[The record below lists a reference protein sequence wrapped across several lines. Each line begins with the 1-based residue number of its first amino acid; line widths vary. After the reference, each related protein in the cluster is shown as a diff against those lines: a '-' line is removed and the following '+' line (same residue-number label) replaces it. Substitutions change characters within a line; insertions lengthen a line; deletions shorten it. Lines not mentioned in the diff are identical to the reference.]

1 MSKKIIIGITG
12 SVAAFKSIQL
22 ISDLV
27 KQGYQIEVMMSESAT
42 RFVTPVCIQSL
53 TKRKVYVDTFDDEN
67 PAIITHVDI
76 VKDADLFMVVP
87 ASAHTIA
94 KLAYGMADNMLT
106 SAFLAA
112 TCPKLIAPAMNVH
125 MYENPITQK
134 NMQLLKETGVVFVEP
149 ISGLLACG
157 DTGNGK
163 LADEDTLL
171 EMIDYMLAPKTLSG
185 KNILISAGPTQES
198 LDPVRFITNHSSGK
212 MGYALAKAAFQLG
225 ANVTLVSG
233 PTHLK
238 KPHGVNVIDVISAND
253 MYHQIIQ
260 CVKEY
265 DYMIMSAAVGD
276 YACNEIAD
284 EKIKKL
290 TDTLTLELHKNKDIL
305 LEIGKRRLASQVIC
319 GFAMETSNLIE
330 NAQMKLQKKN
340 CDMIVANHLKTD
352 GAGFQGDTNVVSI
365 LTPQEIADYQKMSK
379 QELAY
384 IILNQLAFEILNQMK
399 KWEEQKC

>member
-12 SVAAFKSIQL
+12 SIAAFKSIQL

-94 KLAYGMADNMLT
+94 KLTYGMADNMLT

-260 CVKEY
+260 RVKEY

-319 GFAMETSNLIE
+319 GFAMETSHLIE

-365 LTPQEIADYQKMSK
+365 LTQQDVTDYQKMSK

-384 IILNQLAFEILNQMK
+384 IILNQMK
-399 KWEEQKC
+399 KLEEEKC

>member
-1 MSKKIIIGITG
+1 M
-12 SVAAFKSIQL
+12 
-22 ISDLV
+22 
-27 KQGYQIEVMMSESAT
+27 
-42 RFVTPVCIQSL
+42 
-53 TKRKVYVDTFDDEN
+53 DTFDDEN

-260 CVKEY
+260 RVKEY

-284 EKIKKL
+284 EKIKKSDSSTSIEL
-290 TDTLTLELHKNKDIL
+290 ERTDDIL
-305 LEIGKRRLASQVIC
+305 KYLGEHKTPGQFLC
-319 GFAMETSNLIE
+319 GFSMETE
-330 NAQMKLQKKN
+330 NMLENSRKKLAKKN
-340 CDMIVANHLKTD
+340 LDMVVANNLKVA
-352 GAGFQGDTNVVSI
+352 GAGFETDTNVVTMITDTEVLELPIMNKEEVAFHIIDQI
-365 LTPQEIADYQKMSK
+365 LSMQNTDR
-379 QELAY
+379 
-384 IILNQLAFEILNQMK
+384 
-399 KWEEQKC
+399 

>member
-238 KPHGVNVIDVISAND
+238 KPYGVNVIDVISAND

-260 CVKEY
+260 RVKEY

-284 EKIKKL
+284 EKIKKH

-319 GFAMETSNLIE
+319 GFAMETSHLIE

-365 LTPQEIADYQKMSK
+365 LTQQEITDYQKMSK

-384 IILNQLAFEILNQMK
+384 IILNQMK
-399 KWEEQKC
+399 KLEEEKC

>member
-12 SVAAFKSIQL
+12 SIAAFKSIQL

-265 DYMIMSAAVGD
+265 DYMIMSSAVGD

-284 EKIKKL
+284 EKIKKH

-319 GFAMETSNLIE
+319 GFAMETSHLIE

-365 LTPQEIADYQKMSK
+365 LTQQDVTDYQKMSK

-384 IILNQLAFEILNQMK
+384 IILNQMK
-399 KWEEQKC
+399 KLEEEKC

>member
-12 SVAAFKSIQL
+12 SIAAFKSIQL

-134 NMQLLKETGVVFVEP
+134 NMHLLKETGVVFVEP

-284 EKIKKL
+284 EKIKKH

-319 GFAMETSNLIE
+319 GFAMETSHLIE

-365 LTPQEIADYQKMSK
+365 LTQQEITDYQKMSK

-384 IILNQLAFEILNQMK
+384 IILNQMK
-399 KWEEQKC
+399 KLEEEKC

>member
-12 SVAAFKSIQL
+12 SIAAFKSIQL

-171 EMIDYMLAPKTLSG
+171 AMIDYMLAPKTLSG

-260 CVKEY
+260 RVKEY
-265 DYMIMSAAVGD
+265 EYIIMSAAVGD

-284 EKIKKL
+284 EKIKKH

-365 LTPQEIADYQKMSK
+365 LTPQEITDYQKMSK

-384 IILNQLAFEILNQMK
+384 IILNQMK
-399 KWEEQKC
+399 KLEEEKC

>member
-284 EKIKKL
+284 EKIKKH

-319 GFAMETSNLIE
+319 GFAMETSHLIE

-365 LTPQEIADYQKMSK
+365 LTQQDVTDYQKMSK
-379 QELAY
+379 RELAY
-384 IILNQLAFEILNQMK
+384 IILNQMK
-399 KWEEQKC
+399 KQEEQKC

>member
-12 SVAAFKSIQL
+12 SIAAFKSIQL

-134 NMQLLKETGVVFVEP
+134 NMHLLKETGVVFVEP

-284 EKIKKL
+284 EKIKKH

-319 GFAMETSNLIE
+319 GFAMETSHLIE

-365 LTPQEIADYQKMSK
+365 LTQQDVTDYQKMSK

-384 IILNQLAFEILNQMK
+384 IILNQMK
-399 KWEEQKC
+399 KLEEEKC

>member
-12 SVAAFKSIQL
+12 SIAAFKSIQL

-260 CVKEY
+260 RVKEY

-284 EKIKKL
+284 EKIKKH

-365 LTPQEIADYQKMSK
+365 LTQQEITDYQKMSK

-384 IILNQLAFEILNQMK
+384 IILNQMK
-399 KWEEQKC
+399 KLEEEKC

>member
-171 EMIDYMLAPKTLSG
+171 AMIDYMLAPKTLSG

-260 CVKEY
+260 RVKEY
-265 DYMIMSAAVGD
+265 EYIIMSAAVGD

-284 EKIKKL
+284 EKIKKH

-319 GFAMETSNLIE
+319 GFAMETSHLIE

-365 LTPQEIADYQKMSK
+365 LTPQEITDYQKMSK

-384 IILNQLAFEILNQMK
+384 IILNQMK
-399 KWEEQKC
+399 KLEEEKC

>member
-284 EKIKKL
+284 EKIKKH

-384 IILNQLAFEILNQMK
+384 IILNQMK
-399 KWEEQKC
+399 KLEEEKC

>member
-42 RFVTPVCIQSL
+42 HFVTPVCIQSL

-284 EKIKKL
+284 EKIKKH

-319 GFAMETSNLIE
+319 GFAMETSHLIE

-365 LTPQEIADYQKMSK
+365 LTQQDVTDYQKMSK

-384 IILNQLAFEILNQMK
+384 IILNQMK
-399 KWEEQKC
+399 KLEEEKC

>member
-134 NMQLLKETGVVFVEP
+134 NMQLLKETGVIFVEP

-260 CVKEY
+260 RVKEY

-284 EKIKKL
+284 EKIKKH

-319 GFAMETSNLIE
+319 GFAMETSHLIE

-365 LTPQEIADYQKMSK
+365 LTQQEITDYQKMSK

-384 IILNQLAFEILNQMK
+384 IILNQMK
-399 KWEEQKC
+399 KLEEEKC

>member
-134 NMQLLKETGVVFVEP
+134 NMQVLKETGVVFVEP

-284 EKIKKL
+284 EKIKKH

-319 GFAMETSNLIE
+319 GFAMETSHLIE

-365 LTPQEIADYQKMSK
+365 LTQQEITDYQKMSK

-384 IILNQLAFEILNQMK
+384 IILNQMK
-399 KWEEQKC
+399 KLEEEKC

>member
-260 CVKEY
+260 RVKEY
-265 DYMIMSAAVGD
+265 DYMIMTAAVGD

-284 EKIKKL
+284 EKIKKH

-319 GFAMETSNLIE
+319 GFAMETSHLIE

-365 LTPQEIADYQKMSK
+365 LTQQEITDYQKMSK

-384 IILNQLAFEILNQMK
+384 IILNQMK
-399 KWEEQKC
+399 KLEEEKC

>member
-238 KPHGVNVIDVISAND
+238 KPHGVNVIDVINAND

-260 CVKEY
+260 RVKEY
-265 DYMIMSAAVGD
+265 DYIIMSAAVGD

-284 EKIKKL
+284 EKIKKH

-319 GFAMETSNLIE
+319 GFAMETSHLIE

-365 LTPQEIADYQKMSK
+365 LTQQDVTDYQKMSK

-384 IILNQLAFEILNQMK
+384 IILNQMK
-399 KWEEQKC
+399 KLEEEKC

>member
-260 CVKEY
+260 RVKEY
-265 DYMIMSAAVGD
+265 DYIIMSAAVGD

-284 EKIKKL
+284 EKIKKH

-365 LTPQEIADYQKMSK
+365 LTPQEITDYQKMSK

-384 IILNQLAFEILNQMK
+384 IILNQMK
-399 KWEEQKC
+399 KLEEEKC

>member
-76 VKDADLFMVVP
+76 VKDADLLMVVP

-284 EKIKKL
+284 EKIKKH

-319 GFAMETSNLIE
+319 GFAMETSHLIE

-365 LTPQEIADYQKMSK
+365 LTQQDVTDYQKMSK

-384 IILNQLAFEILNQMK
+384 IILNQMK
-399 KWEEQKC
+399 KLEEEKC

>member
-12 SVAAFKSIQL
+12 SIAAFKSIQL

-238 KPHGVNVIDVISAND
+238 KPYGVNVIDVISAND

-260 CVKEY
+260 RVKEY

-284 EKIKKL
+284 EKIKKH

-319 GFAMETSNLIE
+319 GFAMETSHLIE

-365 LTPQEIADYQKMSK
+365 LTQQDVTDYQKMSK

-384 IILNQLAFEILNQMK
+384 IILNQMK
-399 KWEEQKC
+399 KLEEEKC

>member
-265 DYMIMSAAVGD
+265 DYMIMSSAVGD

-284 EKIKKL
+284 EKIKKH

-365 LTPQEIADYQKMSK
+365 LTQQEITDYQKMSK

-384 IILNQLAFEILNQMK
+384 IILNQMK
-399 KWEEQKC
+399 KLEEEKC

>member
-238 KPHGVNVIDVISAND
+238 KPYGVNVIDVISAND

-260 CVKEY
+260 RVKEY

-284 EKIKKL
+284 EKIKKH

-365 LTPQEIADYQKMSK
+365 LTQQEITDYQKMSK

-384 IILNQLAFEILNQMK
+384 IILNQMK
-399 KWEEQKC
+399 KLEEEKC

>member
-12 SVAAFKSIQL
+12 SIAAFKSIQL

-260 CVKEY
+260 RVKEY

-284 EKIKKL
+284 EKIKKH

-319 GFAMETSNLIE
+319 GFAMETSHLIE

-365 LTPQEIADYQKMSK
+365 LTPQEITDYQKMSK

-384 IILNQLAFEILNQMK
+384 IILNQIK
-399 KWEEQKC
+399 KLEEEKC